1 MLKDFME
8 NTLSNITLPGWLIES
23 LPTRNFSNTLLAEW
37 IEEKKIVEVKDH
49 SGVVLNEFKKLSEAV
64 NFYRNNKSDPK
75 ELIFSES
82 FENSSLG
89 FPMGGHSFV
98 ENDGLMVFG
107 WNYDDALDII
117 KSDYSKF
124 VTEIDPEWRADKNN
138 WGKAYIWLDNHPA
151 FWLKN
156 DGSGLSWATSNCN
169 SRISAYVDL
178 KDNENTIV
186 SMEHGQHV
194 PKEYNM
200 HYHDYRLDVEAEDF
214 SSAYVK
220 LAKKVD
226 KFFNID
232 GTEKKN
238 VNYKKSVAEK
248 QLEKIIKDSEAHHL
262 DENSKR

>member
-8 NTLSNITLPGWLIES
+8 NTLPNIALPEWLIES
-23 LPTRNFSNTLLAEW
+23 LPPRNFSNTLFAEW
-37 IEEKKIVEVKDH
+37 VEEKKKVEVKDH

-64 NFYRNNKSDPK
+64 NFYKNCESGPK

-89 FPMGGHSFV
+89 FSMGAHSFV
-98 ENDGLMVFG
+98 EDDGLMVFG
-107 WNYDDALDII
+107 WNYDDALDMI
-117 KSDYSKF
+117 KSDYYNF

-138 WGKAYIWLDNHPA
+138 WGKAYVWLDNHPA

-156 DGSGLSWATSNCN
+156 EGSLLSWSTSNCN
-169 SRISAYVDL
+169 SGISAYVYV

-194 PKEYNM
+194 PKEYTM
-200 HYHDYRLDVEAEDF
+200 HYHDYRLDVEAKDF
-214 SSAYVK
+214 SSAYIK

-232 GTEKKN
+232 GTEKKK
-238 VNYKKSVAEK
+238 VKYVKSPIEK
-248 QLEKIIKDSEAHHL
+248 QLEKTISNSLHL
-262 DENSKR
+262 GD